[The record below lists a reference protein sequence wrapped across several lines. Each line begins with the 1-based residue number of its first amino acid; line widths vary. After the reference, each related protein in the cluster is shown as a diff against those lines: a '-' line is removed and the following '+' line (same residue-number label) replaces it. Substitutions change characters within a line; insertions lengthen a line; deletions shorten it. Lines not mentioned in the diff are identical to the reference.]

1 MTTSDIH
8 ALAGAYVLDAVDD
21 VERAAF
27 ARHLAGCEACAV
39 EVAEL
44 RETVTRLVD
53 ESWSAPPP
61 RMRDEVLAK
70 VRQTR
75 QLAPGRP
82 EREGTTPAL
91 LRWRRRTAIA
101 VAAGILVAGAG
112 TATWAVQQQ
121 EVQRQRSVNESVQA
135 VLIAPDAVV
144 RSSPV
149 EGGGRMTMVVSRALN
164 RGVVVLDATPPG
176 DEQAYQLWRVT
187 GSGAT
192 AKAVDAGIL
201 AAGQGT
207 ATRVIDGVATVDAVA
222 LTLEPAGGS
231 ATPTMPIR
239 AGVPTI

>member
-8 ALAGAYVLDAVDD
+8 ALAGAYVLDAIDD

-27 ARHLAGCEACAV
+27 ARHLAGCEACAI

-44 RETVTRLVD
+44 RETVTRLAD

-70 VRQTR
+70 VRRTR
-75 QLAPGRP
+75 QLGPGRP
-82 EREGTTPAL
+82 EREGATPAL

-121 EVQRQRSVNESVQA
+121 EVQRQRAVNESVQA
-135 VLIAPDAVV
+135 VLVAPDAVV
-144 RSSPV
+144 RSSAV
-149 EGGGRMTMVVSRALN
+149 EGGGRMTMVVSRSLDQ
-164 RGVVVLDATPPG
+164 GVVVLDATRPA
-176 DEQAYQLWRVT
+176 DDQAYQLWRV
-187 GSGAT
+187 GDSI
-192 AKAVDAGIL
+192 VDAGVL
-201 AAGQGT
+201 DPGQGT
-207 ATRVIDGVATVDAVA
+207 ATRVITGVNAVVAVA

-231 ATPTMPIR
+231 AQPSKLPPL
-239 AGVPTI
+239 AGVPTV

>member
-8 ALAGAYVLDAVDD
+8 ALAGAYVLDAIDD

-27 ARHLAGCEACAV
+27 ARHLSGCEACAL

-44 RETVTRLVD
+44 RETVTRLAD

-75 QLAPGRP
+75 QVGPGRP

-121 EVQRQRSVNESVQA
+121 EVQRQRAVNESVQA

-144 RSSPV
+144 RSSAV
-149 EGGGRMTMVVSRALN
+149 EGGGRMTMVVSRSLD
-164 RGVVVLDATPPG
+164 RGVVVLDATKPG
-176 DEQAYQLWRVT
+176 DEQAYQLWRV
-187 GSGAT
+187 GAT
-192 AKAVDAGIL
+192 IVDAGVL
-201 AAGQGT
+201 DPGQGT
-207 ATRVIDGVATVDAVA
+207 ATRIVNGINSVDAVA

-231 ATPTMPIR
+231 AQPTVLPPL

>member
-8 ALAGAYVLDAVDD
+8 ALAGAYVLDAIDD

-27 ARHLAGCEACAV
+27 TRHLAGCEACAL

-44 RETVTRLVD
+44 RETVTRLAD

-75 QLAPGRP
+75 QVGPGRP

-121 EVQRQRSVNESVQA
+121 EVQRQRAVNESVQA

-144 RSSPV
+144 RSSAV
-149 EGGGRMTMVVSRALN
+149 EGGGRMTMVVSRSLD
-164 RGVVVLDATPPG
+164 RGVVVLDATKPS
-176 DEQAYQLWRVT
+176 DEQAYQLWRV
-187 GSGAT
+187 GAT
-192 AKAVDAGIL
+192 IVDAGVL
-201 AAGQGT
+201 DPGQGT
-207 ATRVIDGVATVDAVA
+207 ATRIVNGINSVDAVA

-231 ATPTMPIR
+231 AQPTVLPPL

>member
-44 RETVTRLVD
+44 RETVTRLAD

-61 RMRDEVLAK
+61 RMREEVLAK

-75 QLAPGRP
+75 QVGPGRP

-121 EVQRQRSVNESVQA
+121 EVQRQRAVNESVQA

-144 RSSPV
+144 RSSAV
-149 EGGGRMTMVVSRALN
+149 EGGGRMTMVVSRSLN
-164 RGVVVLDATPPG
+164 RGVVVLDATKPS
-176 DEQAYQLWRVT
+176 DEQAYQLWRVDGT
-187 GSGAT
+187 S
-192 AKAVDAGIL
+192 AVDAGVL
-201 AAGQGT
+201 DPGTGT
-207 ATRVIDGVATVDAVA
+207 ATRVVDGINSADVVA

-231 ATPTMPIR
+231 AQPTVLPPL

>member
-8 ALAGAYVLDAVDD
+8 ALAGAYVLDAIDD

-27 ARHLAGCEACAV
+27 ARHLSGCEACAL

-44 RETVTRLVD
+44 RETVTRLAD

-75 QLAPGRP
+75 QVGPGRP

-121 EVQRQRSVNESVQA
+121 EVQRQRAVNESVQA

-144 RSSPV
+144 RSSAV
-149 EGGGRMTMVVSRALN
+149 EGGGRMTMVVSRSLD
-164 RGVVVLDATPPG
+164 RGVVVLDATKPS
-176 DEQAYQLWRVT
+176 DEQAYQLWRV
-187 GSGAT
+187 GAT
-192 AKAVDAGIL
+192 IVDAGVL
-201 AAGQGT
+201 DPGQGT
-207 ATRVIDGVATVDAVA
+207 ATRIVNGINSVDAVA

-231 ATPTMPIR
+231 AQPTVLPPL

>member
-27 ARHLAGCEACAV
+27 ARHLAGCEACAL

-44 RETVTRLVD
+44 RETVTRLAD

-75 QLAPGRP
+75 QVGPGRP

-121 EVQRQRSVNESVQA
+121 EVQRQRAVNESVQA

-144 RSSPV
+144 RSSAV
-149 EGGGRMTMVVSRALN
+149 EGGGRMTMVVSRSLD
-164 RGVVVLDATPPG
+164 RGVVVLDATKPS
-176 DEQAYQLWRVT
+176 DEQAYQLWRV
-187 GSGAT
+187 GAT
-192 AKAVDAGIL
+192 IVDAGVL
-201 AAGQGT
+201 DPGQGT
-207 ATRVIDGVATVDAVA
+207 ATRIVNGINSVDAVA

-231 ATPTMPIR
+231 AQPTVLPPL

>member
-8 ALAGAYVLDAVDD
+8 ALAGAYVLDAIDD

-27 ARHLAGCEACAV
+27 ARHLAGCEACAI

-44 RETVTRLVD
+44 RETVTRLAD

-70 VRQTR
+70 VRRTR
-75 QLAPGRP
+75 QLGPGRP
-82 EREGTTPAL
+82 EREGATPAL

-121 EVQRQRSVNESVQA
+121 EVQRQRAVNESVQA
-135 VLIAPDAVV
+135 VLVAPDAVV
-144 RSSPV
+144 RSSAV
-149 EGGGRMTMVVSRALN
+149 EGGGRMTMVVSRSLDQ
-164 RGVVVLDATPPG
+164 GVVVLDATRPA
-176 DEQAYQLWRVT
+176 DDQAYQLWRV
-187 GSGAT
+187 GDSI
-192 AKAVDAGIL
+192 VDAGVL
-201 AAGQGT
+201 DPGQGT
-207 ATRVIDGVATVDAVA
+207 ATRVITGVNSVDAVA

-231 ATPTMPIR
+231 AQPSKLPPL
-239 AGVPTI
+239 AGVPTV

>member
-8 ALAGAYVLDAVDD
+8 ALAGAYVLDAIDD

-27 ARHLAGCEACAV
+27 ARHLAGCEACAL

-44 RETVTRLVD
+44 RETVTRLAD

-75 QLAPGRP
+75 QLGPGRP

-121 EVQRQRSVNESVQA
+121 EVQRQRAVNESVQA

-144 RSSPV
+144 RSSAV
-149 EGGGRMTMVVSRALN
+149 EGGGRMTMVVSRSLD
-164 RGVVVLDATPPG
+164 RGVVVLDATKPT
-176 DEQAYQLWRVT
+176 DEQAYQLWRVDGT
-187 GSGAT
+187 ST
-192 AKAVDAGIL
+192 VDAGVL
-201 AAGQGT
+201 DPGTGT
-207 ATRVIDGVATVDAVA
+207 ATRVVDGINSADAVA

-231 ATPTMPIR
+231 AKPTVLPPL

>member
-44 RETVTRLVD
+44 RETVTRLAD

-82 EREGTTPAL
+82 ERGGTTPAL

-149 EGGGRMTMVVSRALN
+149 EGGGRMTMVVSRSLN
-164 RGVVVLDATPPG
+164 RGVVVLDATRPS
-176 DEQAYQLWRVT
+176 DEHAYQLWRVT
-187 GSGAT
+187 GES
-192 AKAVDAGIL
+192 AVDAGVL
-201 AAGQGT
+201 EPGQGT
-207 ATRVIDGVATVDAVA
+207 ATRVVDGINSADVVA

-231 ATPTMPIR
+231 VTPSLPPR